1 MATGVQQS
9 LANSRQT
16 WQNGTMIRTALAA
29 LLLTGGLAACTT
41 AKPYG
46 PAASANAQGYLVQPI
61 ETNRYRVSYTA
72 LSPEEARRL
81 ALRRAAE
88 VTEET
93 GGDWFRVVSSY
104 TDQDYSRSGGS
115 SVSIG
120 GSSGRGY
127 SGVGVGLGVG
137 IPLGGGTQ
145 KTTES
150 LEIVTGK
157 GPKPEEPNVYDS
169 ESVLINTAGS
179 GF

>member
-1 MATGVQQS
+1 
-9 LANSRQT
+9 
-16 WQNGTMIRTALAA
+16 MIRTTLAA

-46 PAASANAQGYLVQPI
+46 PAASAGAQGFLVQTI
-61 ETNRYRVSYTA
+61 ESNRYRVSYTA
-72 LSPEEARRL
+72 LSPDEARRL

-88 VTEET
+88 VTQEN
-93 GGDWFRVVSSY
+93 GDTWFRVVSSY
-104 TDQDYSRSGGS
+104 TDQDFSGGSGS

-137 IPLGGGTQ
+137 IPLGGGNQ

-150 LEIVTGK
+150 LEIVTGS
-157 GPKPEEPNVYDS
+157 GVKPDDPNVYDAD
-169 ESVLINTAGS
+169 SVLVNTAGS
-179 GF
+179 GL